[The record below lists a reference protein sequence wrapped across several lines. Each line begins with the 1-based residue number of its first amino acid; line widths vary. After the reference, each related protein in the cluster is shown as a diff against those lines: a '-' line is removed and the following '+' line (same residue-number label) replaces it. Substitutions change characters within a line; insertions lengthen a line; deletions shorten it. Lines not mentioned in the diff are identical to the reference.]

1 MASRP
6 PENTPDP
13 ARGRYL
19 FLSLQRIIGAGL
31 IMLGMLALNGALDWG
46 KTAGV
51 VLVVVGLI
59 DFAVVP
65 ILLAR
70 RWRTPKP

>member
-6 PENTPDP
+6 PDNAPDP
-13 ARGRYL
+13 VRGRSL
-19 FLSLQRIIGAGL
+19 FLSLQRLIGAGL

-46 KTAGV
+46 QTAGV
-51 VLVVVGLI
+51 VLVVVGVI